1 MPIRLTRRTLLAGLS
16 TLPFA
21 SRAARSEPIF
31 RVTLLGQSLIQH
43 DLRSQKWNAFDGF
56 ASRFR
61 HSDVCF
67 TDLET
72 TIIGPNG
79 GAATRDP
86 ALLHRA
92 EPAALD
98 CLDAMNINLFA
109 TANNHAFDVGTG
121 GITDTM
127 AALESRKL
135 AYAGTGGNLEA
146 AAAPAFL
153 ETSKGP
159 VALVAMATGKIRDG
173 GAATANRPG
182 VNEVRQDSP
191 GILNEDD
198 VARFLAAIAQA
209 AARAT
214 AVIAYDHNHYW
225 EADISDTPG
234 WQKTLARR
242 CIDAGASVF
251 VSHGAPLL
259 QGIEIYRNRPIFY
272 DLGNFIY
279 QSPDANSPYGDETWR
294 SVLAECVLTRN
305 GLESAVLTPIALNS
319 TGVAGPTDFLTKG
332 RPRITSG
339 QEAASTLDHLA
350 TLSASFGTRIDLT
363 GGVGRIRILG

>member
-1 MPIRLTRRTLLAGLS
+1 
-16 TLPFA
+16 
-21 SRAARSEPIF
+21 
-31 RVTLLGQSLIQH
+31 LLGQSLIQH
-43 DLRSQKWNAFDGF
+43 DLRAQSWDAFGGF
-56 ASRFR
+56 ASRFG

-79 GAATRDP
+79 GPATRDP

-98 CLDAMNINLFA
+98 CLDAMHINLFA

-127 AALESRKL
+127 TALEGRRL
-135 AYAGTGGNLEA
+135 AYAGTGRNLEA
-146 AAAPAFL
+146 AAAPSFL

-159 VALVAMATGKIRDG
+159 IALVAMATGKIRDG
-173 GAATANRPG
+173 GAATENRPG

-191 GILNEDD
+191 GILNENDLN
-198 VARFLAAIAQA
+198 RFLSAITKASARAAI
-209 AARAT
+209 
-214 AVIAYDHNHYW
+214 VIAYNHNHYW
-225 EADISDTPG
+225 EANISDTPG

-242 CIDAGASVF
+242 SVDAGANVF

-259 QGIEIYRNRPIFY
+259 QGIEIYRGRPIFY

-294 SVLAECVLTRN
+294 SVMADCVLTQN

-319 TGVAGPTDFLTKG
+319 TGIAGPTDFLTKG

-350 TLSASFGTRIDLT
+350 TLSAPFGTRMDRT
-363 GGVGRIRILG
+363 GDVGHINARG